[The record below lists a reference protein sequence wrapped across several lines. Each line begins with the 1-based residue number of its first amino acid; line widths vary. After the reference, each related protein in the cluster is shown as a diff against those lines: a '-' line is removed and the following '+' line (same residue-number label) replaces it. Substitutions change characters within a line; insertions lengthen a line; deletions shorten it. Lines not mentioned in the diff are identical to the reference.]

1 MYFFLACDCN
11 PDGSVNHLC
20 DDNGKCTCN
29 EHVVGDKCDSCAT
42 GYGDFFACDQCIDEY
57 HGYPNCIGKILLSY
71 SVKFDVPNI
80 ITLVTINHNRM
91 YLQYEWFNWQYLW
104 FYNWRMSM

>member
-29 EHVVGDKCDSCAT
+29 EHVVGDKCDSCAE
-42 GYGDFFACDQCIDEY
+42 GYANFPDCDQCAALYYEEKRK
-57 HGYPNCIGKILLSY
+57 HGKIIIFLLTY
-71 SVKFDVPNI
+71 FLK
-80 ITLVTINHNRM
+80 
-91 YLQYEWFNWQYLW
+91 
-104 FYNWRMSM
+104 

>member
-11 PDGSVNHLC
+11 PDGAVNHLC
-20 DDNGKCTCN
+20 DDYGKCTCN

-57 HGYPNCIGKILLSY
+57 HGYPNCIGKICNTLLLCEIWCAKYINNSY
-71 SVKFDVPNI
+71 
-80 ITLVTINHNRM
+80 
-91 YLQYEWFNWQYLW
+91 
-104 FYNWRMSM
+104 